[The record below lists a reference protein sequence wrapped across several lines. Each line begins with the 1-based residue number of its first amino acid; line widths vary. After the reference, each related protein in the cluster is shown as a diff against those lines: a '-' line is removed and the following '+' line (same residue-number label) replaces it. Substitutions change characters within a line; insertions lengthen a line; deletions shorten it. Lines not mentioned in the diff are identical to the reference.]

1 MYDARMPKTEPR
13 PYHHGWL
20 RQAVIEAAVEEV
32 EAVGATHL
40 SMREIARRAGVSHA
54 APAHHFGD
62 KAGIFTALATE
73 GFRRMTAAIAPVAV
87 GPAAFLL
94 GGQAWVRFALEHR
107 GFYEVMF
114 QPELYRADDPDL
126 VEAREAAFRLL
137 FDSAR
142 AGLRS
147 DDEEAVTAMAVAG
160 VAVAHG
166 FAEMWLHGN
175 LQPFLGDDLSTTP
188 GQLFDGIVALG
199 KVTRRQANALGAQ

>member
-1 MYDARMPKTEPR
+1 MGNLCRMPKTEPR

-32 EAVGATHL
+32 ESVGAAHL
-40 SMREIARRAGVSHA
+40 SMREVARRAGVSHA

-62 KAGIFTALATE
+62 KAGIFTAIATE
-73 GFRRMTAAIAPVAV
+73 GFRRMTAAIAPVAD
-87 GPAAFLL
+87 GPSGFLL

-114 QPELYRADDPDL
+114 QPELCRADDPEL
-126 VEAREAAFRLL
+126 VDAREEGFRLL

-142 AGLRS
+142 AGLGS
-147 DDEEAVTAMAVAG
+147 DDEEAVTAMAITG

-175 LQPFLGDDLSTTP
+175 LQRYLGDDLSATP
-188 GQLFDGIVALG
+188 GQLFAGIVALG
-199 KVTRRQANALGAQ
+199 EVARRQAGSL